1 MGVVECVEGLLGE
14 EKNWRENNEKVGR
27 KKKEIKKN

>member
-1 MGVVECVEGLLGE
+1 MWKGLLGE